1 MVECTCFIDGE
12 VRTGAYSFGVAPR
25 EGETVHLPDGEGGAR
40 QYTVTSVAHRAE
52 GAAPS
57 GAGTS
62 VELHLTSITL
72 GHGGS

>member
-12 VRTGAYSFGVAPR
+12 IRTGAYSFRVVPR

-40 QYTVTSVAHRAE
+40 QYTVTSVGHWAE
-52 GAAPS
+52 GSAAS
-57 GAGTS
+57 DAGTT

-72 GHGGS
+72 GHGGA